1 MLFYKSG
8 CRASARRAAEGR
20 TRLCRDQSNAMLALS
35 PKESTEAVV
44 ACGIRFCVSSAET
57 GGKFRRTG
65 RFLRLRCGC
74 SSVAFICRLGAEIA
88 RARRGLRGILAW
100 GGLIPYLAFSS
111 SKSPVS
117 IAFLR
122 QKKNNATMQT
132 ALICHLHLTMQYE
145 HSCNVAI
152 FISG

>member
-8 CRASARRAAEGR
+8 CRASAHRAAEGR

-35 PKESTEAVV
+35 PKESTEAVA

-57 GGKFRRTG
+57 GANFATR
-65 RFLRLRCGC
+65 
-74 SSVAFICRLGAEIA
+74 
-88 RARRGLRGILAW
+88 
-100 GGLIPYLAFSS
+100 GGLIGCGAVARLCRLSAVLGLKPPEHGVVCGAFFSGWGYTLPRFSS
-111 SKSPVS
+111 SKIPAS

-122 QKKNNATMQT
+122 QRKNNATMQA
-132 ALICHLHLTMQYE
+132 ALICHLPSTMQYE

>member
-35 PKESTEAVV
+35 SKESTEAVA

-57 GGKFRRTG
+57 GANFATRGGLFGCG
-65 RFLRLRCGC
+65 R
-74 SSVAFICRLGAEIA
+74 VARPCRLSAVLALKPPEHGVVCGAFSLGVEI
-88 RARRGLRGILAW
+88 
-100 GGLIPYLAFSS
+100 YLASLFSS
-111 SKSPVS
+111 QNQRCV
-117 IAFLR
+117 R

-132 ALICHLHLTMQYE
+132 ALICHLDLTMQYE

-152 FISG
+152 FILG